1 MRAPNLSRNG
11 GAIAMDFECFV
22 ANTISHPKY
31 IETEKLL
38 QSLDVI
44 EFDYQRGCGRA
55 EILETIYN
63 ISIKVG

>member
-1 MRAPNLSRNG
+1 
-11 GAIAMDFECFV
+11 MDFECFV